1 MKPKILE
8 MSAFGPYKDKVE
20 IDFKKIGN
28 NGIFLITGDTGSGKT
43 TIFDAI
49 VFALFGET
57 SGSTRQVSSVR
68 SNFADN
74 DTETYVKFTFSHKNK
89 TYEIR
94 RTPQYER
101 LKKSGD
107 GTTKNIADAYLE
119 CSGKVVSGV
128 SNVNEKIEEILG
140 INVKQF
146 KQISMLAQG
155 EFLKILFAES
165 KDRTEVFRRI
175 FDTNIYNS
183 ISKILANKTREADK
197 KLDELKYSF
206 LTNKDNIRW
215 KNQNEEILNLNSK
228 NLNKINIEFVL
239 STLKDEL
246 SKNSEELKVINK
258 KVEKKEKELKKQTDL
273 LLKIQNN
280 NEKIDNYN
288 QIKEKIDQLKQK
300 EKYYKEEK
308 KKIEKNEKIIATV
321 LPKEENVERIEKEIE
336 NIKNSIENNI
346 KEKEKIEKNMFKLQ
360 KKEKKI
366 NEFKNEFEKLEHINE
381 ECDLLAKE
389 KKKMDDIKTLLKNK
403 ESHVKS
409 YNELKFEYKEKFD
422 NYLEEE
428 GKFFEEQAGIL
439 AEKLEVNMPC
449 PVCGSKEHPNIAKKS
464 NSVLSK
470 NELDLIK
477 KELKVIEKSYES
489 EKNTIIKF
497 DSQLEVFI
505 KDLKED
511 SKKFN
516 FDEYE
521 RNLLEKYNNI
531 IKSKNLVYDSANK
544 IYKEFSG
551 KDLSLDGFSFE
562 EFVNEFNEIIKSEIE
577 KSTKNKTLFEEY
589 KRTEKAKLEELE
601 QAKKE
606 YENAYKS
613 IGFKKESDY
622 KNIVLKKE
630 QLESKKK
637 EVETYFNEVIANKA
651 KLDGIPNSIK
661 TKKKQDEQK
670 IKEEVEEITNNLK
683 EIKQNQININGIY
696 ENNKR
701 LEKMLK
707 ENADKLLIQIR
718 KFVNY
723 QELSKLANG
732 TLPGKRKI
740 EFEQFV
746 QATYFD
752 MIIIEANKRLI
763 KMTDGRY
770 RLVRKENSDKA
781 SEKIGL
787 ELEIFDNYNGKTRD
801 IKSLSGGESFK
812 AALALSLGVSDIIQ
826 SYSGGVVIDTLFI
839 DEGFGTLDA
848 ESREQAINT
857 LNLLTDN
864 NKLIGIISHVTELKE
879 RIDKK
884 IIVERGYDGSKI
896 KFEV

>member
-308 KKIEKNEKIIATV
+308 KKIEKN
-321 LPKEENVERIEKEIE
+321 
-336 NIKNSIENNI
+336 
-346 KEKEKIEKNMFKLQ
+346 MFKLQ

-606 YENAYKS
+606 YENAYRS

-661 TKKKQDEQK
+661 TQKKPDEQK